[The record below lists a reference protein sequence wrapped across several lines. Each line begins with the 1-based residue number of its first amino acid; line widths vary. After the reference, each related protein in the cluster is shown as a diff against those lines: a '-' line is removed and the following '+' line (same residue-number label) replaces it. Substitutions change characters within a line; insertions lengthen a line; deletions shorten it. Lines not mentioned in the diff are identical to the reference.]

1 MRKSALFITLILFCF
16 SFSCKKE
23 NYSIN
28 AYVEG
33 YVIDVVTKD
42 SLANT
47 EVQLWEDDRGG
58 STGLSDFD
66 RKIATTFTDAEG
78 HYAISFTGSKIKYYG
93 IRAIKNLYDSIADL
107 ATFGARETFR
117 MDYPMY
123 PLSWLKIHIQNVLP
137 SQPDDSIFFSPNVN
151 KKGENVDTVFYREFR
166 STSPQIDFWDI
177 TENGITTRYSQITN
191 CAPFDTCQLNVIY

>member
-16 SFSCKKE
+16 AFSCKKE
-23 NYSIN
+23 KYNIN
-28 AYVEG
+28 ASVEG

-66 RKIATTFTDAEG
+66 RQIATTFTDAKG
-78 HYAISFTGSKIKYYG
+78 YYKISFTGSKIKYYG
-93 IRAIKNLYDSIADL
+93 IRAVKDFYDSVADL
-107 ATFGARETFR
+107 ATFGARENFSIN
-117 MDYPMY
+117 YPMY

-137 SQPDDSIFFSPNVN
+137 TYPNDSI
-151 KKGENVDTVFYREFR
+151 
-166 STSPQIDFWDI
+166 
-177 TENGITTRYSQITN
+177 
-191 CAPFDTCQLNVIY
+191 